1 MTAATAPDITR
12 SRRPGRPS
20 DPRVRDSIL
29 RATRRLLVE
38 GGYAELSIERI
49 AERAGVGKPTI
60 YRRWP
65 SKGALVWEAVLGK
78 SVVRSLPDSGNV
90 RDDLCT
96 ILLWGVEQTTAPE
109 AHAALPGM
117 LMELRAD
124 PELERLLRAGPI
136 EREHARIRTV
146 LERAVVRG
154 ELRAEVDLDLVL
166 DTLIGTVLGRALLLD
181 HPLDERFIDAIIDL
195 TLTGAAKSDR
205 QP

>member
-1 MTAATAPDITR
+1 
-12 SRRPGRPS
+12 
-20 DPRVRDSIL
+20 
-29 RATRRLLVE
+29 
-38 GGYAELSIERI
+38 
-49 AERAGVGKPTI
+49 
-60 YRRWP
+60 
-65 SKGALVWEAVLGK
+65 
-78 SVVRSLPDSGNV
+78 
-90 RDDLCT
+90 
-96 ILLWGVEQTTAPE
+96 
-109 AHAALPGM
+109 M

-146 LERAVVRG
+146 LERAVARG

-205 QP
+205 EP

>member
-1 MTAATAPDITR
+1 MREA
-12 SRRPGRPS
+12 
-20 DPRVRDSIL
+20 IL
-29 RATRRLLVE
+29 RATQGLLVE
-38 GGYAELSIERI
+38 VGYAELSIERI
-49 AERAGVGKPTI
+49 AERARVGKPTI

-78 SVVRSLPDSGNV
+78 SIARSPPDSGNV
-90 RDDLCT
+90 RDDLRT
-96 ILLWGVEQTTAPE
+96 ILRWGVEQTTAPE

-124 PELERLLRAGPI
+124 PELERLLRAGPV

-195 TLTGAAKSDR
+195 TLTGAARSD
-205 QP
+205 